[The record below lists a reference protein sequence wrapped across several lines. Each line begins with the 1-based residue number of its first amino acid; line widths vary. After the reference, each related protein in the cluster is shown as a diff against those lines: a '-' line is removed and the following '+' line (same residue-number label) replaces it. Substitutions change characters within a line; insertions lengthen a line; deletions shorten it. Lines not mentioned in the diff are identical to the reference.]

1 MVHNE
6 IHAIDLAIIAAY
18 LIAMVLIGLVVVK
31 KVKSMD
37 DYYLGGRSFGPLVL
51 MATVCATII
60 GGSGLMGRA
69 GVAYSSGFKAIMT
82 ALPYLLG
89 MFIFSGFAGRISDV
103 GRKFNVTSI
112 PDLFEQRFGKT
123 AKVVLGCLIAFTMMG
138 TVASQ
143 VTATATIINMLG
155 GEIGISYEMGALI
168 ACAVFIIYTATS
180 GLFGVIYTDI
190 FQFVML
196 ILFVY
201 ILIPTSSLIKLGGI
215 GNFVQNLAPEL
226 AKPYLDGSIVGDII
240 TYFVF
245 TLAGAEMWQRAF
257 AARNRKSAKEG
268 LFLGTLAY
276 GLTIPLVWFMGVVA
290 HQLVPAEKL
299 AAYGSTDAVVPALAI
314 EILPVGLTGLA
325 LAGILSVIMSTA
337 DSYLIVS
344 VQTCVHDIYKVF
356 RPDIPEKK
364 ELRLTRVFAVILP
377 LGALFIA
384 LYIKNAYNI
393 LMFAWSF
400 YAAAAGLPAFAAL
413 YWKKATDDRVEAA
426 GAALRPRRN
435 SPGGD
440 CLCAG
445 ACAREPCDLQKT
457 PQHLPGPPRK
467 SCGIKRTAR
476 TRKCPGCC
484 FYLPSAYAQAA
495 FGLRVRMGWRGFQKK
510 RGDGDCHAHGCRLI
524 RRYFRGISR
533 AHRRKMQKRTDR
545 FVSLLMFKV

>member
-1 MVHNE
+1 MD
-6 IHAIDLAIIAAY
+6 IK
-18 LIAMVLIGLVVVK
+18 IG
-31 KVKSMD
+31 
-37 DYYLGGRSFGPLVL
+37 
-51 MATVCATII
+51 II

-103 GRKFNVTSI
+103 GTKFHVSSI
-112 PDLFEQRFGKT
+112 PDLFEQRFGRI

-168 ACAVFIIYTATS
+168 ACAVFIVYTATS
-180 GLFGVIYTDI
+180 GLFGVIYTDV
-190 FQFVML
+190 FQFIML

-201 ILIPTSSLIKLGGI
+201 ILIPASSLVKLGGI

-257 AARNRKSAKEG
+257 AAKNRKSAKEG

-290 HQLVPAEKL
+290 HQL
-299 AAYGSTDAVVPALAI
+299 VPALAI

-356 RPDIPEKK
+356 KPDLSEKK

-377 LGALFIA
+377 LGALLIA

-413 YWKKATDDRVEAA
+413 YWKKATKAGVLSGMAAGFTVTIVWKLIGLPFGLGATVPGAIACALALVAVSLATYKKHPSVYLNPYEAA
-426 GAALRPRRN
+426 AA
-435 SPGGD
+435 
-440 CLCAG
+440 
-445 ACAREPCDLQKT
+445 
-457 PQHLPGPPRK
+457 
-467 SCGIKRTAR
+467 
-476 TRKCPGCC
+476 
-484 FYLPSAYAQAA
+484 
-495 FGLRVRMGWRGFQKK
+495 
-510 RGDGDCHAHGCRLI
+510 
-524 RRYFRGISR
+524 
-533 AHRRKMQKRTDR
+533 
-545 FVSLLMFKV
+545 

>member
-6 IHAIDLAIIAAY
+6 LHALDLAIIGAY

-31 KVKSMD
+31 KVRSMD
-37 DYYLGGRSFGPLVL
+37 DYY
-51 MATVCATII
+51 
-60 GGSGLMGRA
+60 
-69 GVAYSSGFKAIMT
+69 
-82 ALPYLLG
+82 
-89 MFIFSGFAGRISDV
+89 
-103 GRKFNVTSI
+103 
-112 PDLFEQRFGKT
+112 
-123 AKVVLGCLIAFTMMG
+123 
-138 TVASQ
+138 
-143 VTATATIINMLG
+143 LG
-155 GEIGISYEMGALI
+155 GEIGISYELGALI

-180 GLFGVIYTDI
+180 GLFGVIYTDV

-201 ILIPTSSLIKLGGI
+201 ILIPASSLVKLGGI

-226 AKPYLDGSIVGDII
+226 AKPYIDGGIVGDII

-257 AARNRKSAKEG
+257 AAKNRRSAKEG

-290 HQLVPAEKL
+290 HQLVPAEKI

-356 RPDIPEKK
+356 RPDTPERK
-364 ELRLTRVFAVILP
+364 ELRLTRVFAVVLP
-377 LGALFIA
+377 LGALLIA

-413 YWKKATDDRVEAA
+413 YWKKATKAGVLSGMAA
-426 GAALRPRRN
+426 GFTVTIAWKLLDQPFGLGATV
-435 SPGGD
+435 PG
-440 CLCAG
+440 AI
-445 ACAREPCDLQKT
+445 ACALALVLVSLATCKKHPSVYLD
-457 PQHLPGPPRK
+457 PRK
-467 SCGIKRTAR
+467 A
-476 TRKCPGCC
+476 
-484 FYLPSAYAQAA
+484 
-495 FGLRVRMGWRGFQKK
+495 
-510 RGDGDCHAHGCRLI
+510 
-524 RRYFRGISR
+524 
-533 AHRRKMQKRTDR
+533 
-545 FVSLLMFKV
+545 